1 MRRWALL
8 CICLCARATLPQ
20 AAPQQ
25 AVTVAQWQ
33 SGAVDLS
40 ASDQWR
46 EHDGDN
52 ATWAQPSFDDSTWQT
67 IELDQLGAAKP
78 GSRWYRL
85 HVKLAPDN
93 PRVNLLIAGGEGT
106 YELFLNGQREA
117 GTGLKDFFGVTR
129 PKERVVSLPDGE
141 NDLTIAFRTR
151 PIPIYVGWNLPLFLD
166 VAMGTPDAIENQR
179 QAMESE
185 RFYAALPSI
194 AINFALMIAGLAAF
208 ALYFNQRRQSE
219 YLWLGLYMFLL
230 GTSNVLL
237 YCSAAGVLS
246 LAWNITIGDP
256 LIYVFTIAQI
266 EFTFC
271 FAGRRMGR
279 VWRVYEGLLLTPL
292 ILGAMFV
299 AGHFPSSAYILIE
312 AIAILPA
319 ALLLPVA
326 LFVWYRRGNR
336 EAGWLI
342 LPSLLPAAT
351 TASYDLGSVSLF
363 TGWGKADF
371 LSQPIQFG
379 PIPLQLSDLGDLL
392 FVLAIGVVMF
402 FRFTRVSREQ
412 AYTAAEL
419 EAAREIQ
426 QRLVPA
432 VLPDVPGCSIEAVY
446 LPAQEVGGDFYQ
458 VIRQHHGATMIVIG
472 DVSGKGLKAAMTG
485 ALAIGA
491 LRTLAGED
499 LPSAELLT
507 RLNRQMLQTQESGF
521 ITCLCIR
528 LDASGATWIANAGH
542 LSPYRNG
549 EEIPLES
556 GLPLGVAAEA
566 EYSEARFDFAPGD
579 TLTLLSDGVVEAT
592 DTNGQLFGFERTREV
607 SAQSAAS
614 IAAAAQRFGQQD
626 DITVLSLMRTA

>member
-1 MRRWALL
+1 MRRCALL
-8 CICLCARATLPQ
+8 LICLCPLAALPQ
-20 AAPQQ
+20 ASPQQ
-25 AVTVAQWQ
+25 AVTLTQWQ
-33 SGAVDLS
+33 SGTVDLS
-40 ASDQWR
+40 ATGAWR
-46 EHDGDN
+46 EHDGDDV
-52 ATWAQPSFDDSTWQT
+52 TWAQPNFDDSTWQT
-67 IELDQLGAAKP
+67 VELDQLGSSQP

-85 HVKLAPDN
+85 QVKLAPDH
-93 PRVNLLIAGGEGT
+93 PRLNLLIAGGEGA
-106 YELFLNGQREA
+106 YELFLNGQQA
-117 GTGLKDFFGVTR
+117 ADTGLKNFFGVTR
-129 PKERVVSLPDGE
+129 PKERVTPVPRGVSG
-141 NDLTIAFRTR
+141 LTIALRTR

-166 VAMGTPDAIENQR
+166 VALGTPDAIENQR
-179 QAMESE
+179 QAMESQ
-185 RFYAALPSI
+185 RLYAVLPSI

-219 YLWLGLYMFLL
+219 YLWLGLYLFLL

-246 LAWNITIGDP
+246 LAWNILFGDP
-256 LIYVFTIAQI
+256 SIYLFTIAQI
-266 EFTFC
+266 EFTFR
-271 FAGRRMGR
+271 FAGQRVGR
-279 VWRVYEGLLLTPL
+279 VWRVYEALLLTPL
-292 ILGAMFV
+292 ILGAFFV
-299 AGHFPSSAYILIE
+299 SGHFPSSAYILIE

-351 TASYDLGSVSLF
+351 TASYDLGSASLF

-379 PIPLQLSDLGDLL
+379 PIPLQLSDLGDLF

-432 VLPDVPGCSIEAVY
+432 MLPDVPGCRIEAVY

-458 VIRQHHGATMIVIG
+458 VIRQHDGATMVVIG

-491 LRTLAGED
+491 LRTLAGEG
-499 LPSAELLT
+499 LAPAALLT
-507 RLNRQMLQTQESGF
+507 RLNLEMLQTQEAGF

-528 LDASGATWIANAGH
+528 IDANGAAWIANAGH
-542 LSPYRNG
+542 LEPYRNG
-549 EEIPLES
+549 EEIPLHS
-556 GLPLGVAAEA
+556 GLPLGIAAEA
-566 EYSEARFDFAPGD
+566 EYTEARFDLAAGD

-592 DTNGQLFGFERTREV
+592 DADGQLFGFERTREV
-607 SAQSAAS
+607 SAQSPAN
-614 IAAAAQRFGQQD
+614 IAATAQRFGQQD